1 MASPR
6 PGEQLAAVI
15 TDGVSRAGD
24 APGPAEAT
32 YDGLPRRT
40 RRRLVVASMQRSLLV
55 GGTLAGAVLR
65 AALDG
70 RATADTAVTL
80 AGGLLL
86 LTAVQTCR

>member
-32 YDGLPRRT
+32 YHGLPRRT

-55 GGTLAGAVLR
+55 GGPLLVLYFVLPLTDAPPLTRRSRSQAG
-65 AALDG
+65 
-70 RATADTAVTL
+70 
-80 AGGLLL
+80 
-86 LTAVQTCR
+86 CSS